1 MFVGRYLSAT
11 IEKDL
16 DKKLVLLSGPRQAGK
31 TTLAK
36 HLNFRSSEYY
46 NYDVTQDRR
55 ILHKEDWP
63 RDKDLIVF
71 DEIHKMKKWKNWLK
85 GVWDG
90 RTGNER
96 YLVTGSARL
105 NWLKRSGDSLAGR
118 FYSYRLHPFSYNE
131 VVHIK
136 GKDTLPLLLERG
148 GFPEAFLA
156 KSEREHLLWRRSHID
171 RILRDDVS
179 SLLQVSDLKAIEM
192 LVDMLA
198 ERVGSGVSY
207 SSLAEDLKVSAP
219 TVKRWIE
226 LLENLFVVFSVYP
239 YTKASFR
246 SLRKEPKIYFF
257 DTGRIPAAPEFRGAR
272 LENLVATHLLKRNHF
287 LEDTTGK
294 KYELYYV
301 RDKEKR
307 EVDFLTT
314 ADKKIEKI
322 VEVRSSDNEFSPA
335 LIYYAERLGSP
346 AYQVVLSL
354 KREKSKHQQLRMIS
368 VEDFLSGL
376 EA

>member
-1 MFVGRYLSAT
+1 MYVNRYLST
-11 IEKDL
+11 FIEDDL
-16 DKKLVLLSGPRQAGK
+16 EKKLVLLSGPRQSGK

-36 HLNFRSSEYY
+36 HLKFKTSEYY
-46 NYDVTQDRR
+46 NYDVTPDRR
-55 ILHKEDWP
+55 ILLREEWP
-63 RDKDLIVF
+63 RDKELIVF

-90 RTGNER
+90 RADKSR

-105 NWLKRSGDSLAGR
+105 NWLRKAGDSLAGR

-131 VVHIK
+131 VVHLK
-136 GKDTLPLLLERG
+136 GEETLPLLLERG

-156 KSEREHLLWRRSHID
+156 ESEREHLLWRKSHID
-171 RILRDDVS
+171 RILRDDVN
-179 SLLQVSDLKAIEM
+179 SLLQVSDLKAVEM
-192 LVDMLA
+192 LVELLS
-198 ERVGSGVSY
+198 ERVGSGVSF
-207 SSLAEDLKVSAP
+207 SSLAEDLKVSPP

-226 LLENLFVVFSVYP
+226 LLENLFVVFCVYP

-246 SLRKEPKIYFF
+246 SLRKEPKIYLF
-257 DTGRIPAAPEFRGAR
+257 DTGRIPATQEFRGAR

-294 KYELYYV
+294 EHDLYYV

-322 VEVRSSDNEFSPA
+322 IEVKSSENEFSTA
-335 LIYYAERLGSP
+335 LAYYAERLSSP
-346 AYQVVLSL
+346 AYQVVLNL
-354 KREKSKHQQLRMIS
+354 KRERSTKHRLKMIS
-368 VEDFLSGL
+368 IEDFLAGL
-376 EA
+376 EV